1 MIVTLFNNVTLLIA
15 LIAAGQ
21 FVVSRFRD
29 QSHQRQLL
37 LGLLFAGTALLGM
50 FNPVNFAPGL
60 IFDGRS
66 IVLSV
71 AGVVGGWPAAV
82 IAAGV
87 AAVYRYQLGGI
98 GMTVGITVIVQSAL
112 LGVLARHWWASRS
125 TPPTAWQYLALGVLV
140 QIAQLAAFTQIPN
153 DAGYGFIARAWW
165 VLILFYPLTT
175 MLMCLIFRNYER
187 SLLDQ
192 QALTEAQE
200 AVLRERVFLRALI
213 DTVPDLV
220 WLKDP
225 QGVYMACNQRFEQL
239 YGAPEAQIVGRTDF
253 DFVPV
258 ELAEFFRAHDRI
270 AMEKDGPSVNEEDVT
285 FASDGHVERLET
297 TKVAMRDAH
306 GKLIGVL
313 GIGHDMTQRK
323 QVEAELN
330 EYRDHLEEQVQLRT
344 AELATAKDAAD
355 AANRAKSAFLANMSH
370 EIRTPMNGI
379 LGMLSL
385 AMRRMT
391 DSEGRQMLEKA
402 ESAAHRLMN
411 VLNDILD
418 LSKIE
423 ANRLTLEKRRFHLG
437 EVLDN
442 LLLLIA
448 PTAAEKDLAI
458 AVDVDEALAR
468 RPLLGDSLRLD
479 QILLNLVANAVKF
492 TEQGEIAIR
501 ARHLTETGPRV
512 QVRFEIADTGVGIDT
527 QTQKRL
533 FTPFEQAD
541 NTMTRKYGGSGLGL
555 AISKQL
561 VTMMD
566 GEIGV
571 DSTPGVG
578 STFWFSVWLE
588 SDDPARVATKAET
601 SVTDSESR
609 LRRHHQGKRVLLAE
623 DEPLNQEITII
634 QLEDVGLRVDL
645 ATDGAQA
652 LERAREQ
659 AYDLIL
665 MDMQMP
671 VMNGLESTRAIRA
684 SSLNM
689 TTPILAMTANAYQED
704 RHSCLEAGMNDHLPK
719 PVEPDHLYDTLLR
732 WLEKTTP

>member
-1 MIVTLFNNVTLLIA
+1 MIVTLFNNVALLIA

-29 QSHQRQLL
+29 QSIQRKIL
-37 LGLLFAGTALLGM
+37 LGLLFAGAALLGM

-71 AGVVGGWPAAV
+71 AGVVGGGLTAL

-98 GMTVGITVIVQSAL
+98 GMHVGLAVIVQSAL
-112 LGVLARHWWASRS
+112 LGVLARHWWARRS
-125 TPPTAWQYLALGVLV
+125 SSPPAWQYLVLGALV

-200 AVLRERVFLRALI
+200 AVARERVFLRSLF
-213 DTVPDLV
+213 DTLPDLI

-225 QGVYMACNQRFEQL
+225 NGVYMACNNRFEQFF
-239 YGAPEAQIVGRTDF
+239 GAKEADIVGRTDF
-253 DFVPV
+253 DFVPA
-258 ELAEFFRAHDRI
+258 ELAEFFRANDRI
-270 AMEKDGPSVNEEDVT
+270 AMELDRPSINEEDVV

-297 TKVAMRDAH
+297 TKVAMRSAN
-306 GKLIGVL
+306 GELIGVL

-323 QVEAELN
+323 QVEAELS
-330 EYRDHLEEQVQLRT
+330 EYRNHLEEQVQLRT
-344 AELATAKDAAD
+344 AELASAKDAAD

-379 LGMLSL
+379 LGMLNL

-391 DSEGRQMLEKA
+391 DPEGREKLEKA
-402 ESAAHRLMN
+402 NSAANRLLR

-418 LSKIE
+418 FSKIE
-423 ANRLTLEKRRFHLG
+423 ANRLTLEKRAFRLG
-437 EVLDN
+437 DVLDN
-442 LLLLIA
+442 LMLLIA
-448 PTAAEKDLAI
+448 PAATDKQLG
-458 AVDVDEALAR
+458 VTLDVDEALSR
-468 RPLLGDSLRLD
+468 RSLLGDSLRLD
-479 QILLNLVANAVKF
+479 QILLNLAANAVKF
-492 TEQGEIAIR
+492 TEQGKIAIR
-501 ARHLTETGPRV
+501 ARLMTESDTGV
-512 QVRFEIADTGVGIDT
+512 QVRFEIADTGVGIDP
-527 QTQKRL
+527 QTRERL

-541 NTMTRKYGGSGLGL
+541 TTMTRQYGGSGLGL

-561 VTMMD
+561 VRMMG

-578 STFWFSVWLE
+578 STFWFSVCLGIADEDAE
-588 SDDPARVATKAET
+588 SPVESAPVA
-601 SVTDSESR
+601 DSETL
-609 LRRHHQGKRVLLAE
+609 LRQRHEGKRILLAE
-623 DEPLNQEITII
+623 DEPLNQEITRF
-634 QLEDVGLRVDL
+634 QLEETGLRVDI
-645 ATDGAQA
+645 AADGEQA
-652 LERAREQ
+652 LQQAREQ
-659 AYDLIL
+659 VYDLIL

-671 VMNGLESTRAIRA
+671 VMNGVEATRAIRWN
-684 SSLNM
+684 SLNT

-704 RHSCLEAGMNDHLPK
+704 RQTCFDAGMNDHLPK
-719 PVEPDHLYDTLLR
+719 PVEPDHLYNTLLH
-732 WLEKTTP
+732 WLDKTAR